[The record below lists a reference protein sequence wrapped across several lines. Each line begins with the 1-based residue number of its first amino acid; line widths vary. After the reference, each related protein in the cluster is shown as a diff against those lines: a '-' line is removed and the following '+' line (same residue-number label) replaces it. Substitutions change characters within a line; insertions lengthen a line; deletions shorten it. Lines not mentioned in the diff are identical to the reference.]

1 MEKYSKI
8 CNLLNSYI
16 TFYPVSNKNK
26 NTILSLFTS
35 ILISVASLIMDL
47 SNRSSLSIL
56 TIPNAYLTVDNHLSL
71 AALADIFR
79 SLPLPPLVP
88 FLVQPSQPPPF
99 QQTHHHA
106 SSNHR
111 SRHQQLWLRESH
123 RRLLI

>member
-1 MEKYSKI
+1 
-8 CNLLNSYI
+8 
-16 TFYPVSNKNK
+16 
-26 NTILSLFTS
+26 
-35 ILISVASLIMDL
+35 MDL

-71 AALADIFR
+71 VALANILR
-79 SLPLPPLVP
+79 SLPLPPPVP
-88 FLVQPSQPPPF
+88 FLVQPSQPSPF
-99 QQTHHHA
+99 RQTHHHA